1 MASSPGARSRTIAAG
16 WARPTC
22 FGERLRS
29 PSSRSCSAS
38 IMLSMSLVEVR
49 SLPRKLRSDVPA
61 HPLPVALVGRLAV
74 DQRAQGRGIGGT
86 LLTDALLRVA
96 EVADQV
102 GCYGVTVDAKDESAM
117 AF

>member
-1 MASSPGARSRTIAAG
+1 
-16 WARPTC
+16 
-22 FGERLRS
+22 
-29 PSSRSCSAS
+29 
-38 IMLSMSLVEVR
+38 VR

-74 DQRAQGRGIGGT
+74 DLRAQGRGIGGI

-117 AF
+117 AFYQRFGFEALPPARFPQQMFLPIATVGLLR